1 MALSPKDQKWL
12 DDHEDQLPQMNRGG
26 KVGRRPI
33 LYLDQVSPERFSVIR
48 TVQDGESS
56 SQSTTYAAAESLF
69 IHAVKM
75 AGLSAIE
82 VYVLSRRAAG
92 LKQREIAEE
101 TGIARPN
108 VTRMMTRI
116 LQKIKEAP
124 GITGK
129 EPK

>member
-1 MALSPKDQKWL
+1 MSLSPKDQKWL

-116 LQKIKEAP
+116 LRKIKEAP

>member
-26 KVGRRPI
+26 KVGGSKI
-33 LYLDQVSPERFSVIR
+33 SYFEELIPERIGGMSVDPAP
-48 TVQDGESS
+48 VLSDAPYQV
-56 SQSTTYAAAESLF
+56 AESLL

-75 AGLSAIE
+75 ARLSAIE

-101 TGIARPN
+101 TGMKQQN
-108 VTRMMTRI
+108 VNRMLHRT
-116 LQKIKEAP
+116 L
-124 GITGK
+124 GK
-129 EPK
+129 LRKALHQENNPET

>member
-1 MALSPKDQKWL
+1 MLSPKDQKWL

-26 KVGRRPI
+26 KGGRRPI

>member
-1 MALSPKDQKWL
+1 MLSPKDQKWL

>member
-12 DDHEDQLPQMNRGG
+12 DDHEDQLPRMDRGG

-101 TGIARPN
+101 TGMKRQN
-108 VTRMMTRI
+108 VDRMLHRTFRKFRKAMH
-116 LQKIKEAP
+116 QENNP
-124 GITGK
+124 
-129 EPK
+129 EP